1 MSHPERDRE
10 MTITL
15 SHYQARPML
24 EAHERGQSAVKSS
37 LNLGL
42 TEAELELGAEGV
54 RLPQGGLLGWEALK
68 EVIKHDSS
76 CFMLEGGQLRK
87 IQAFSERLGRPYTL
101 YPTPGAPALLVAGIP
116 MHRIKDIEPQEDA
129 AAKVKAAGGM
139 RGRVLDTA
147 TGLGYTAIEL
157 SRTAHTVVTVEWDP
171 LIIDLARLNPWSQDL
186 FQRHNLQRVI
196 GDAYALVEGAPDRW
210 FDAILHDP
218 PSVDLAGDLYAAEL
232 YRHFLRVLR
241 PGGRLFHYV
250 GNPDAP
256 AVSRTWDGVRLRL
269 EEAGFASVQER
280 RSAFGLLTHRPR

>member
-1 MSHPERDRE
+1 

-15 SHYQARPML
+15 SHFQVRPML
-24 EAHERGQSAVKSS
+24 EARQRGRSTVQTS
-37 LNLGL
+37 LNLGR
-42 TEAELELGAEGV
+42 TNAKLEVIEQGV
-54 RLPQGGLLGWEALK
+54 RVPEGQILGWEAL
-68 EVIKHDSS
+68 EDVVKHDSS
-76 CFMLEGGQLRK
+76 CFVLEDGHLRK
-87 IQAFSERLGRPYTL
+87 IQAFSDRIGRPYTL

-129 AAKVKAAGGM
+129 AVKVKAAGGM

-171 LIIDLARLNPWSQDL
+171 LIIELARLNPWSHEL
-186 FQRHNLQRVI
+186 FQRHNIERII
-196 GDAYALVEGAPDRW
+196 GDAYALVEGAPDHW

-218 PSVDLAGDLYAAEL
+218 PTVDLAGDLYAADL
-232 YRHFLRVLR
+232 YRHFLRALR

-269 EEAGFASVQER
+269 EEAGFAPVQER
-280 RSAFGLLTHRPR
+280 REAFGLLTHRPG